1 MSGRF
6 VFSQAAL
13 ADSGDHGVRAIANAH
28 LRAGCI
34 DTIDLEQQSSA
45 RWHQRMTGS
54 TNDETNSTGP
64 SLYAPKMNDA
74 GSGR

>member
-1 MSGRF
+1 MDAPRVSTGERE
-6 VFSQAAL
+6 A
-13 ADSGDHGVRAIANAH
+13 RIIRECEPIANAH

-45 RWHQRMTGS
+45 RWHERMTGS
-54 TNDETNSTGP
+54 TTGVLNNSAGP
-64 SLYAPKMNDA
+64 SLYAPNIDA